1 MKHATPFVLLALLLL
16 PLALPAA
23 LKDDWRSHLARHV
36 FETGKGKLP
45 YRLLVPDDYDPKKSY
60 PLVIFLHGAGERGTN
75 NEAQL
80 VHGVSAFARETGRK
94 SHPCFLIAP
103 QCPPGK
109 RWVEVDWS
117 AKAHK
122 MPAEPSEPMAL
133 LLELLPQLQ
142 KRYSIDPKRI
152 YVTGLSMGGF
162 GTWDLLARRPSAF
175 AAAIPI
181 CGGGDESTAARIKD
195 VPVWVFHGDRDG
207 AVKVERSRNMV
218 AALRKAGGKPKYTE
232 YKGVGHDSWTRT
244 YNDPEVLKWLFA
256 QRRE

>member
-1 MKHATPFVLLALLLL
+1 MKHAIPFALLALLL

-23 LKDDWRSHLARHV
+23 PKDDWRSHLGRHV

-45 YRLLVPDDYDPKKSY
+45 YRLLAPDDYDPKKSY

-75 NEAQL
+75 NEAQF
-80 VHGVSAFARETGRK
+80 VHGVSPFAKEAGRK

-117 AKAHK
+117 AKAHT

-162 GTWDLLARRPSAF
+162 GTWDLLARRPSLF
-175 AAAIPI
+175 AAAVPI
-181 CGGGDESTAARIKD
+181 CGGGDEATAARIKD

-207 AVKVERSRNMV
+207 VVKVERSRNMV
-218 AALRKAGGKPKYTE
+218 AALRKAGGKSKYTE
-232 YKGVGHDSWTRT
+232 YKGIGHNSWTQT
-244 YNDPEVLKWLFA
+244 YNDPAVLKWLFA